1 MAVRVEVDEFLA
13 RHRAFFEYL
22 VEWRRSLRPVGLD
35 ELIGSGGGPGAV
47 GVACIDLIKG
57 FTTQGVL
64 ASPRIAAIVPNV
76 AGLFER
82 AHAAGV
88 RDFVLLQD
96 AHPEDSLEF
105 ASYGA
110 HCVKGSIESETVDEL
125 ARLPFASEFTI
136 LPKETVSAAI
146 GTGLDRWIDERSGL
160 RAVIAVGD
168 CTDIC
173 VYQLAMH
180 FRMRSIADR
189 RRVEV
194 IVPEDC
200 VQTYDLP
207 VEPAKSPGVT
217 PHDGDLLHLVFL
229 YHMSLNGIR
238 VVSSIASF

>member
-1 MAVRVEVDEFLA
+1 MDDFISRHGAFL
-13 RHRAFFEYL
+13 EYL
-22 VEWRRSLRPVGLD
+22 TEWRRSLRPVGLG
-35 ELIGSGGGPGAV
+35 EIVESAGGAEAV

-64 ASPRIAAIVPNV
+64 ASPRIAAIVPDV
-76 AGLFER
+76 ASLFER

-88 RDFVLLQD
+88 KDFVLLQD

-105 ASYGA
+105 ESYGA
-110 HCVKGSIESETVDEL
+110 HCTKGSVESETVDEL
-125 ARLPFASEFTI
+125 ARLPFASEFTV
-136 LPKETVSAAI
+136 LSKETVSAAI
-146 GTGLDRWIDERSGL
+146 GTGLDRWIDERSRL
-160 RAVIAVGD
+160 KAVVAVGD

-200 VQTYDLP
+200 VQTYD
-207 VEPAKSPGVT
+207 VPALGQAGIT

-229 YHMSLNGIR
+229 YHMALNGIR
-238 VVSSIASF
+238 IVSRILA